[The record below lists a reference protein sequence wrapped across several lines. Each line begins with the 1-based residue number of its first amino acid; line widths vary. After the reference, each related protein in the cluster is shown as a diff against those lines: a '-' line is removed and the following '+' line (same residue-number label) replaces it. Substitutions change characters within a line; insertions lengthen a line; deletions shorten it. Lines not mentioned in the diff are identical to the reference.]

1 MCWTCVSTKRLPML
15 CKYFLWALY
24 QVDVW
29 DKSIWFSTIFTP
41 QIMFLVETLC
51 GQVNGCLH
59 FFMYSKYVLRTCTD
73 RLYVQAWNLL
83 GRKLQKIYSQ
93 GMSRFTASVLD
104 HRVGCWPFQGRD
116 ISKTQRMNIF
126 LEAGRLPLRSI
137 MTTGTKW
144 GGVLVL
150 WKNAGFHR
158 IPHHKWHRRT
168 QHRSKFLWFL
178 SAGGRFF
185 YN

>member
-1 MCWTCVSTKRLPML
+1 
-15 CKYFLWALY
+15 
-24 QVDVW
+24 
-29 DKSIWFSTIFTP
+29 
-41 QIMFLVETLC
+41 
-51 GQVNGCLH
+51 
-59 FFMYSKYVLRTCTD
+59 MYSKYVLRTCTD
-73 RLYVQAWNLL
+73 RLYVQAWNLWGL
-83 GRKLQKIYSQ
+83 KLQKIYSQ

-137 MTTGTKW
+137 MTTGAKW

-150 WKNAGFHR
+150 WEDAGFHR

-168 QHRSKFLWFL
+168 QRRSKFLWFL
-178 SAGGRFF
+178 LAGGRFF
-185 YN
+185 ITNAAFAEEADRWEAENGGHALDGMRKNKLPTEQWDGK